1 MAIVIASDFENTGPW
16 IDALKKA
23 APSVDVLNIDEV
35 GDRSVVEFVLAWNY
49 PCSLL
54 REYPHLKTISS
65 MGAGVDHLLR
75 DPSLPEHINVV
86 RLVDPKLSQD
96 IFEFALAIIMN
107 RLRMLTFCRE
117 NQQNG
122 VWKRKRYMR
131 ISDVH
136 AGIMGTGVIG
146 SHIATGLQKS
156 GFKVSGWG
164 RTPGKPAAYRKYNGA
179 GQLEEFLRSVNIL
192 ICMLPLT
199 PFTENILNRENMQML
214 PQGSWIINLGR
225 GGHLVDQDLIDLLDS
240 GHLAGANLDVFREEP
255 LPPGHPF
262 WSHPRI
268 YLTPHIASIPDP
280 DSVAPQIIENYHRTL
295 KKEPL
300 LNMVNRQLGY

>member
-23 APSVDVLNIDEV
+23 APSVDVRIIDEV
-35 GDRSVVEFVLAWNY
+35 RDRSVVEFVLAWNY

-107 RLRMLTFCRE
+107 RLRMLTRCRE
-117 NQQNG
+117 NQQSG
-122 VWKRKRYMR
+122 MWKRKRYMR

-146 SHIATGLQKS
+146 SHMASGLLRS

-164 RTPGKPAAYRKYNGA
+164 RTSGEPAPYRRYHGS
-179 GQLEEFLRSVNIL
+179 GQLEGFLSAVNIL

-199 PFTENILNRENMQML
+199 PSTENILNRENMQML

-262 WSHPRI
+262 WSHPKI

-295 KKEPL
+295 KNKPL
-300 LNMVNRQLGY
+300 LNMANRQLGY